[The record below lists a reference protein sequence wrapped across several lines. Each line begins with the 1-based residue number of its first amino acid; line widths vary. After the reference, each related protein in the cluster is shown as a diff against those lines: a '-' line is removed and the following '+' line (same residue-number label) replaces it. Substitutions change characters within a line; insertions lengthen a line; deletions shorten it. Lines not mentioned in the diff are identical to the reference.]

1 MKLKSI
7 FILALAYLVGS
18 SSVFAAIDI
27 VHPILRKGSD
37 LDAYASR
44 LIVFLVE
51 KSGETANMKP
61 YRSVVNA
68 QDRKVDLLKKGELS
82 VDWLG
87 ASKEIE
93 DKLVPIRFP
102 VFRGLLGHRIFITN
116 KTTAATL
123 GDIKTKADLD
133 KLTMV
138 QGQGWAD
145 VDVLRS
151 GGFKVKE
158 ISSFESIFKQV
169 NGGRA
174 PLFPRAV
181 IEPYSEVASRVNKL
195 PELMVD
201 DKLMVVYKFPMF
213 FFVSP
218 TDKHKPLVDALN
230 NGFKKAYDDGS
241 FIKYFESDPLVKST
255 FEKVKMDQ
263 RTVFTIDN
271 PHLSDETRAI
281 DDKYWMKAK

>member
-1 MKLKSI
+1 MKLKPI
-7 FILALAYLVGS
+7 FILALLYLVGTT
-18 SSVFAAIDI
+18 SVFAAIDI
-27 VHPILRKGSD
+27 THPVLRKGSD

-44 LIVFLVE
+44 LLVFLVE

-87 ASKEIE
+87 ASKSLEE
-93 DKLVPIRFP
+93 GLLPIRFP

-116 KTTAATL
+116 KTMAAKL

-133 KLTMV
+133 KLTMI

-145 VDVLRS
+145 VDVLKS

-158 ISSFESIFKQV
+158 VANFESIFKLV
-169 NGGRA
+169 NGGRVD
-174 PLFPRAV
+174 LFPRAV
-181 IEPYSEVASRVNKL
+181 IEPYSEVASRVDKL
-195 PELMVD
+195 PDLVVD

-218 TDKHKPLVDALN
+218 AAKPLADALT
-230 NGFKKAYDDGS
+230 NGFKKAYEDGS
-241 FIKYFESDPLVKST
+241 FIKFFESDPLVKST

-263 RTVFTIDN
+263 RMVFNIDN
-271 PHLSDETRAI
+271 PHLSEETKAI
-281 DDKYWMKAK
+281 DDQYWMKTK